1 VDDTG
6 PELAGGHPESGRR
19 EAPPAGPRLAASACE
34 RCGLAA
40 FALLAVAAGIALRF
54 WNLGGQVLG
63 GDELHAVRAA
73 LSQPLPALL
82 TTYQLADSCIPLTAL
97 DRLLLDRGVA
107 LDEWRLRLPVLASGL
122 AALAVLPALG
132 RRRLEPAARALFC
145 ALVALSPLLV
155 LYSRI
160 ARSYMP
166 ATLLSFAAVMAFDSW
181 WAPGRGSAA
190 GSGAGRAAG
199 VPAAAGGT
207 RAPGANGPL
216 AALRHGVAGPALG
229 PHAAA
234 VAYVVL
240 AALAVWFHLGTAPI
254 VVAPLLYGAGE
265 LAFTR
270 GSHTLSSRG
279 GASGREASRVPSG
292 GGGDRG
298 GRGPWLSRRLA
309 ALAAAGA
316 GLAVSCA
323 LFLVPAYPSLAR
335 LVDAKRQALEVPAA
349 TWWTVLR
356 LQAGTGQRLPALLFW
371 AAALVGL
378 AALLRRR
385 PRLGGYLAA
394 LALAQP
400 LGILALSPLGLARP
414 QVLDRYLL
422 PALPIMLLWVA
433 AGLAHPWWPRQ
444 GRLGRAG
451 QMLGAAGLV
460 LVWLA
465 AGPFADPDFRASSF
479 MHHNDMVTFALPRA
493 TAPPGGPPVPYRAL
507 GGPPGSAV
515 VELPWPPSWDFGR
528 CFYVYQEIHGLR
540 VLVATPAAALPAGR
554 LRLRN
559 RVGADPAALLG
570 SGARYVAVHRHLA
583 VEEERL
589 RLPPGAPP
597 PRRMPA
603 ALAAQLATDGERAAE
618 RLAAA
623 WGPPAFADADVAVWD
638 LRRRPGARPG
648 GGGEVE
654 LPAART
660 APPAESN

>member
-6 PELAGGHPESGRR
+6 PALAGGHPEGGRG
-19 EAPPAGPRLAASACE
+19 EAPPAGPRLAAAAV
-34 RCGLAA
+34 LAA
-40 FALLAVAAGIALRF
+40 FALLAVTAGIALRL

-97 DRLLLDRGVA
+97 DRLLLDHGMA

-122 AALAVLPALG
+122 AALAVLPALA

-181 WAPGRGSAA
+181 WAPGRGS
-190 GSGAGRAAG
+190 GAGRAG
-199 VPAAAGGT
+199 
-207 RAPGANGPL
+207 
-216 AALRHGVAGPALG
+216 G

-265 LAFTR
+265 LALAAI
-270 GSHTLSSRG
+270 SHTRSSRG
-279 GASGREASRVPSG
+279 
-292 GGGDRG
+292 G
-298 GRGPWLSRRLA
+298 GRGPWASRRVA

-316 GLAVSCA
+316 GLAASCA

-335 LVDAKRQALEVPAA
+335 VVAAKRQAQEVPAA
-349 TWWTVLR
+349 TWWAVLR

-371 AAALVGL
+371 AAALGGL
-378 AALLRRR
+378 AVLLHRR

-422 PALPIMLLWVA
+422 PALPVVLLWVA

-451 QMLGAAGLV
+451 QRLGAAGLV

-479 MHHNDMVTFALPRA
+479 MHHNDMVAFALPRA

-507 GGPPGSAV
+507 GGPPGTAV
-515 VELPWPPSWDFGR
+515 VELPWPPAWDFGR

-540 VLVATPAAALPAGR
+540 VLVATPAAVLPAGR

-559 RVGADPAALLG
+559 RVSPDPAALLG

-583 VEEERL
+583 VEEDRL

-603 ALAAQLATDGERAAE
+603 ALAAELAADGERAAA

-638 LRRRPGARPG
+638 LRRRPGAAPG
-648 GGGEVE
+648 
-654 LPAART
+654 RR
-660 APPAESN
+660 